1 MSEQETSGK
10 ASGKGRPTPSR
21 KQQEAAH
28 KRPLIGERTP
38 EARKAAKAAA
48 AEERRKARVGM
59 ASGEEKY
66 LPMRDRGA
74 QKKFVRDFIDSRFTI
89 GEIVLP
95 FMFLVILISGLN
107 DKIVQLA
114 VLVSMWVVMFA
125 VAINAFILG
134 RMVSKRLAEKYG
146 EEKVEAGV
154 KWYAAMRSIQM
165 RPMRMPKPQVKRGFK
180 L

>member
-28 KRPLIGERTP
+28 KRPLVGERTP
-38 EARKAAKAAA
+38 EARKAAKAQQ
-48 AEERRKARVGM
+48 AEERRKARIGM
-59 ASGEEKY
+59 AAGEDKY
-66 LPMRDRGA
+66 MPMRDRGP
-74 QKKFVRDFIDSRFTI
+74 QKKFVRDFVDSRFTI

-107 DKIVQLA
+107 DQIVQLA

-125 VAINAFILG
+125 VAINAYVLG

-146 EEKVEAGV
+146 KEKVESGV